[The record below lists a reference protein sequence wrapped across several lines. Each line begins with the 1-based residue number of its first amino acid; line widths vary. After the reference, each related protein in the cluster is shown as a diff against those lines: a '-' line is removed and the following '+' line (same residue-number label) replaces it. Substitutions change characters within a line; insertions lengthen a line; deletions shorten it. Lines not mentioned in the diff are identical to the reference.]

1 MAFSSEDMHKAHF
14 LMDPHLYFKKTLDI
28 CDSTYGSGNK
38 DIFGGHY
45 SAHHCYQRSESL
57 SWDYSNK
64 TGTLSPPSQWEVWDT
79 QDWMSIAIF
88 PLCSWDRHCQ
98 VPVCCLFSH
107 PLSHLCCLKWFL
119 SVKACLKAT
128 SAMKITQVRV
138 ISPLSAYF
146 YAISYHTCY
155 YPPNL
160 VYIYL
165 WTCLFSP
172 TRSKIL
178 MGTIILWAK
187 RQPHVC
193 NTCKRNV
200 SSVSIYLSLCQDL
213 LVQPPEVK
221 FLPACLGNQPSI
233 LDTPD
238 NRGVL
243 STCCGEEHFTRNFLH
258 TRLKPTFWWK
268 YIYWPMQFLSIGCCH
283 PYRVILAIY
292 CRNKQKPHFV
302 FNYELNAFRC
312 SPTIKNP

>member
-1 MAFSSEDMHKAHF
+1 MVFSSEDMHKAHF
-14 LMDPHLYFKKTLDI
+14 LMDPHLHFKKTLDI
-28 CDSTYGSGNK
+28 SDSTYGSGDK

-45 SAHHCYQRSESL
+45 SAYHCYQRSESL

-88 PLCSWDRHCQ
+88 PLCSWDRPCQ
-98 VPVCCLFSH
+98 VPVRCLFSH
-107 PLSHLCCLKWFL
+107 PLSYLCCLKWFL

-128 SAMKITQVRV
+128 SAMKTTRVRV

-178 MGTIILWAK
+178 MGTVILWAK

-193 NTCKRNV
+193 NTCQRNV
-200 SSVSIYLSLCQDL
+200 SSAISMSRSVSAASRSQIPVSLSR
-213 LVQPPEVK
+213 QPTK
-221 FLPACLGNQPSI
+221 HSW
-233 LDTPD
+233 
-238 NRGVL
+238 
-243 STCCGEEHFTRNFLH
+243 H
-258 TRLKPTFWWK
+258 TRQQRCAFYMLWRRTF
-268 YIYWPMQFLSIGCCH
+268 H
-283 PYRVILAIY
+283 
-292 CRNKQKPHFV
+292 QKLPSH
-302 FNYELNAFRC
+302 
-312 SPTIKNP
+312 